1 MYKQLAILKNSIG
14 DYSGMLEMTIR
25 EADKQ
30 QQKLERADKRLK
42 GMFTKMNTNL
52 NNIPISTEIELNKE
66 RLKNKYLK
74 NALSVLCNEIPE
86 MKYALNNNLQEFGIK
101 IASRPISEKPSSEN
115 SLKSLK

>member
-1 MYKQLAILKNSIG
+1 MKNSIG
-14 DYSGMLEMTIR
+14 DYSGMLEMTKK

-42 GMFTKMNTNL
+42 GMLTKINSNL
-52 NNIPISTEIELNKE
+52 TNIPISTEIELNKE

-74 NALSVLCNEIPE
+74 NALALLCSEIPE

-101 IASRPISEKPSSEN
+101 IPSRPIPEKPSSDN
-115 SLKSLK
+115 SIKSLK